1 MNKGKVKWFDP
12 RKGYGFLEPD
22 DWSEDVFI
30 HISEVER
37 MGLDNIAGDTRL
49 GYDLTKER
57 GKVTATNLR
66 LI

>member
-12 RKGYGFLEPD
+12 KKGYGFLEPD
-22 DWSEDVFI
+22 DWSKDVFV

-37 MGLDNIAGDTRL
+37 MGLDNIAGNTRL
-49 GYDLTKER
+49 GYDLVEER
-57 GKVTATNLR
+57 GKLTATNLR